1 MNPNHDT
8 ASFSRE
14 FVLLDKLNTQV
25 QALLQRVPQILIAWY
40 ISRFAFIN
48 SFLVYI
54 YRLYNI
60 VTISINFILNGTQY
74 KNLKDSL
81 FTE

>member
-1 MNPNHDT
+1 MK
-8 ASFSRE
+8 AE
-14 FVLLDKLNTQV
+14 LME
-25 QALLQRVPQILIAWY
+25 
-40 ISRFAFIN
+40 IN
-48 SFLVYI
+48 YGELTTFLVYI

>member
-25 QALLQRVPQILIAWY
+25 QALLQRVPQILIGWY